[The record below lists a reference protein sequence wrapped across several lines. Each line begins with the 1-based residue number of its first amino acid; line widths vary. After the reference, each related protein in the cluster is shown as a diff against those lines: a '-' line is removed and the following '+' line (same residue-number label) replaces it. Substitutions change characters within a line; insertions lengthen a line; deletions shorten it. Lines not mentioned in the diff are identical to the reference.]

1 MPNMMSDRR
10 IAPRY
15 PLIPPAEMVELSHGL
30 KLNARTSTLSRTG
43 CYLDTLQPFSG
54 SAIRIKLTQRS
65 ASIEMNGKVMYVS
78 RGLGMGVQFE
88 DQIPARQMAIL
99 ENWLAM
105 AAKQPAQSG
114 RARKL
119 LRFAAAES
127 SI

>member
-1 MPNMMSDRR
+1 
-10 IAPRY
+10 
-15 PLIPPAEMVELSHGL
+15 
-30 KLNARTSTLSRTG
+30 
-43 CYLDTLQPFSG
+43 
-54 SAIRIKLTQRS
+54 
-65 ASIEMNGKVMYVS
+65 
-78 RGLGMGVQFE
+78 MGVRFE

-127 SI
+127 AI